1 MIYALVDKET
11 LNQKDVSLK
20 TLLQHISTFSNIPI
34 IQYRNKLASLEEKK
48 EDLDIIREYYD
59 GKLIIN
65 DTIELIAYVDGLHL
79 GQDYL
84 KK

>member
-11 LNQKDVSLK
+11 LNQKAVSLK
-20 TLLQHISTFSNIPI
+20 ILLQHISTFSNIPI
-34 IQYRNKLASLEEKK
+34 LQYRNKLASLEEKK

-65 DTIELIAYVDGLHL
+65 DNIELITIIQIDSCTVFN
-79 GQDYL
+79 
-84 KK
+84 